1 MLRMYESLSPI
12 GKGGGGS
19 VRSLQKVFVVFQ
31 LFHCQI
37 SGILLIVK
45 PSQQLMSMV
54 VATQ

>member
-1 MLRMYESLSPI
+1 MYESLSPI